1 MSPFATFARQR
12 RPLDAA
18 PVLAGAFSLPGR
30 ALPTAL
36 RHDMER
42 RFRFSFADVRVHT
55 DPAAERASANA
66 GARALTS
73 GNHIAFG
80 PGSFAPTTTDG
91 RRLLAHELG
100 HVVQCATGQ
109 TPRGWV
115 DSDPDDPLERDAA
128 RRADAALQGRP
139 VDAALQ
145 GHSAGLAGSERRPA
159 RSPGAS
165 GPTGS
170 VQRDT
175 TVPRDPR
182 DAGSLDPSGAPE
194 PQPTAPAQLNFFHG
208 TTWRIAQQIP
218 GNVQAIGGGDFGH
231 GFYTHYDGNPV
242 VAERRARDWAIRLS
256 RNSNPPERYAGV
268 IRFDVALS
276 DIRRLGQK
284 TFGLASTRQP
294 DYAQRQREWLNFV
307 SGPGRGREADPTFDP
322 ATSVWRHER
331 VDPPPAQD
339 YELIVGPF
347 YRGVPGTAGAEPPR
361 SAFRPY
367 AEGTTIPQQVVWN
380 YQRSMDILN
389 AAPTTLTQYDTN
401 DPNPQP
407 IVPPHAVA
415 PLNASVM
422 EDPAALEAAQRG
434 LTGR

>member
-1 MSPFATFARQR
+1 MSPFATFAHQR
-12 RPLDAA
+12 RPVDAA
-18 PVLAGAFSLPGR
+18 PVLAGAFALPGR

-42 RFRFSFADVRVHT
+42 RFGFSFADVRVHT
-55 DPAAERASANA
+55 DRAAERTTENA

-73 GNHIAFG
+73 GNQIAFA
-80 PGSFAPTTTDG
+80 PGSSAPTTADG

-109 TPRGWV
+109 TPSGWV
-115 DSDPDDPLERDAA
+115 DRGPDDPLERDAA
-128 RRADAALQGRP
+128 RRADTALGSYPAGHAGPARLQAPLHGRP
-139 VDAALQ
+139 
-145 GHSAGLAGSERRPA
+145 PA
-159 RSPGAS
+159 
-165 GPTGS
+165 TGS

-175 TVPRDPR
+175 APPRDPR
-182 DAGSLDPSGAPE
+182 DAGSLDPSGAPDQQQQ
-194 PQPTAPAQLNFFHG
+194 QPSAPAQLNFFHG

-218 GNVQAIGGGDFGH
+218 GNVQPLGGGDFGQ
-231 GFYTHYDGNPV
+231 GFYTHYDRDPAT
-242 VAERRARDWAIRLS
+242 AERRARDWAIRLS

-276 DIRRLGQK
+276 EIRRLGQK
-284 TFGLASTRQP
+284 AFPLVSTRQP

-307 SGPGRGREADPTFDP
+307 SGPGRGREANPTYDP
-322 ATSVWRHER
+322 AAGAWRHER

-339 YELIVGPF
+339 YELMMGPF
-347 YRGVPGTAGAEPPR
+347 YRGIPGTPGAEPPR

-389 AAPTTLTQYDTN
+389 AAPTTLTQYDAT
-401 DPNPQP
+401 DPNPRP

-415 PLNASVM
+415 PLNASVA

-434 LTGR
+434 LTGGP